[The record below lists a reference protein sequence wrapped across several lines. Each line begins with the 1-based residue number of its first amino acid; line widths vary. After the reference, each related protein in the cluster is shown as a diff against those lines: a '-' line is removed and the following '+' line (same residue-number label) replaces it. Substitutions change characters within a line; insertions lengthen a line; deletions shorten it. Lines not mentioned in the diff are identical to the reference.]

1 MALIDKLYNSCVL
14 MSQKATKGMNS
25 ILQKNLIK
33 PINPNGIIKDTNISV
48 TKNGQVITI
57 ETHFPAYA
65 YFVEYGRAK
74 GKNPPIQPIKEWCRI
89 KNLPDGMEWYIQKQI
104 GKRGTKGKHFLEPLK
119 RMLEMVNKTLQQVS
133 KVEFVATYNNLVYE
147 GTEILRQTKLTL

>member
-1 MALIDKLYNSCVL
+1 MPLIDKLYNSCVL

-57 ETHFPAYA
+57 ETHFPPYA

-74 GKNPPIQPIKEWCRI
+74 GKRPPIEPIREWCYLH
-89 KNLPDGMEWYIQKQI
+89 NLPQGAEWGLQKKI
-104 GKRGTKGKHFLEPLK
+104 GLLGTKPKHFLEPLQ
-119 RMLEMVNKTLQQVS
+119 RMLEMVQKTMQQVS
-133 KVEFVATYNNLVYE
+133 KVEIVATYNNLVYE
-147 GTEILRQTKLTL
+147 NTETLRELKVTL